1 MGGPDK
7 VKEQLEQ
14 LKNIGRGPADKFAKA
29 IGRGDFRKAA
39 EELNKLKDALENGK
53 LNEEQKK
60 DLAKQIDQMKD
71 KLDKQAEA
79 RRAAEQDLQQRCKQL
94 RQAGQTAEASKLE
107 EQLAKLRG
115 QGPQMKKMADMAKK
129 LGQCSNCL
137 RQGKAGEACKCLG
150 DMQAGIDDMQKQ
162 LEEMNMLDDAQQQL
176 AQCKERMDGQ
186 CCDGEG
192 CEDGEPRIVRRT
204 RAAAAAVRGA
214 PGPKRSPT
222 PRCTTRG

>member
-137 RQGKAGEACKCLG
+137 RREKPA
-150 DMQAGIDDMQKQ
+150 
-162 LEEMNMLDDAQQQL
+162 
-176 AQCKERMDGQ
+176 
-186 CCDGEG
+186 
-192 CEDGEPRIVRRT
+192 RRANAWAT
-204 RAAAAAVRGA
+204 CRPA
-214 PGPKRSPT
+214 S
-222 PRCTTRG
+222 TTCRNSWKK